1 MKNFAV
7 CLQID
12 RESHEWDLSLRSEM
26 YVGTHSYQKTTTLN
40 RSILNG
46 FSS

>member
-12 RESHEWDLSLRSEM
+12 RESHEWDLSRSEM
-26 YVGTHSYQKTTTLN
+26 YVGTHSYRKTTTLN